1 MKLLICNDDG
11 YQAEGLIFL
20 QKYFSE
26 RGHEVYVVAPY
37 KEQSGKSQ
45 SITIADGMMLIKEAE
60 NFWVLD
66 GTPTDCV
73 TVGLC
78 GLLPVKPDL
87 VISGINL
94 GYNIGMDTL
103 YSGTVSVAKE
113 AVIHGCPAIA
123 FSSGIAHN
131 GEDTLGVTSC
141 HINYEQI
148 SKFLDK
154 HFDSL
159 VQSAKTHPK
168 NNRHLINVNFPGGT
182 KPFAGIKRCIPS
194 KQTRYKD
201 EIVTF
206 KSPVGKE
213 YVWIKGELC
222 ENNDSQLLT
231 DISAIRAGYVSV
243 SAINVLPEDSGIEIT
258 F

>member
-1 MKLLICNDDG
+1 LKILICNDDG

-26 RGHEVYVVAPY
+26 RGHEVCVVAPY

-159 VQSAKTHPK
+159 VQAAKTHPK

-194 KQTRYKD
+194 KQTRYRD

-222 ENNDSQLLT
+222 EHDDKQLTT
-231 DISAIRAGYVSV
+231 DIAAIRAGYVSV
-243 SAINVLPEDSGIEIT
+243 SAINVLPEDSLVEISL
-258 F
+258 

>member
-1 MKLLICNDDG
+1 
-11 YQAEGLIFL
+11 
-20 QKYFSE
+20 
-26 RGHEVYVVAPY
+26 
-37 KEQSGKSQ
+37 
-45 SITIADGMMLIKEAE
+45 
-60 NFWVLD
+60 
-66 GTPTDCV
+66 
-73 TVGLC
+73 
-78 GLLPVKPDL
+78 
-87 VISGINL
+87 
-94 GYNIGMDTL
+94 
-103 YSGTVSVAKE
+103 
-113 AVIHGCPAIA
+113 
-123 FSSGIAHN
+123 
-131 GEDTLGVTSC
+131 
-141 HINYEQI
+141 
-148 SKFLDK
+148 
-154 HFDSL
+154 L

>member
-1 MKLLICNDDG
+1 MKILICNDDG
-11 YQAEGLIFL
+11 YQSEALLFL

-113 AVIHGCPAIA
+113 AVIHDCPAIA

>member
-131 GEDTLGVTSC
+131 GEDILGSSSC
-141 HINYEQI
+141 NINYSEI
-148 SKFLDK
+148 TKFLDS
-154 HFDSL
+154 HFCTL
-159 VQSAKTHPK
+159 VKAATSHSEK
-168 NNRHLINVNFPGGT
+168 NRHLINVNFPGGT
-182 KPFAGIKRCIPS
+182 KEFAGVKRTIPS
-194 KQTRYKD
+194 KAPRYKD

-206 KSPVGKE
+206 KSPIGKD
-213 YVWIKGELC
+213 YVWIKGNLC
-222 ENNDSQLLT
+222 ENNDPQLLT

>member
-1 MKLLICNDDG
+1 MKILICNDDG

-94 GYNIGMDTL
+94 GYNIGLDTL
-103 YSGTVSVAKE
+103 YSGTVCAAKE
-113 AVIHGCPAIA
+113 AVAHGYPAISL
-123 FSSGIAHN
+123 SSGIAHN